1 MCLRGDAQF
10 SCAFEAAPKA
20 PNFDLRRRRVRCF
33 GETTV
38 ESVHSRR
45 CHVHTFTDSDVF
57 GNCKA
62 PGDQET
68 SEPESKA
75 PESMRRIR
83 HKDP

>member
-1 MCLRGDAQF
+1 VCLQGDAKF
-10 SCAFEAAPKA
+10 SCAFEAAPRA
-20 PNFDLRRRRVRCF
+20 PDFHLRPRRVRCF
-33 GETTV
+33 DETRV
-38 ESVHSRR
+38 KSVHSRR
-45 CHVHTFTDSDVF
+45 YHVHTFNDSDVF